1 MSQILVVSQNPLSTY
16 LVVNQPHKHVTRD
29 FCMTE
34 IKHKIKKKQ
43 KYNLFFHL
51 YHYDPEPGCPNG
63 HGCHQHPLLLSPF
76 LHPPTPQTTPP
87 IPDQLLYQLHTIR
100 ATINH
105 LTRLQNTNNPTKK
118 SIIPSDSITWTNK
131 TQQKMKSFGFRYGTI
146 SFIVPLTVTKSLL
159 LSGSQIERQG

>member
-1 MSQILVVSQNPLSTY
+1 
-16 LVVNQPHKHVTRD
+16 
-29 FCMTE
+29 MTE

-87 IPDQLLYQLHTIR
+87 IHEQYQHQLHGGEGGDQR
-100 ATINH
+100 M
-105 LTRLQNTNNPTKK
+105 RQKLQMR
-118 SIIPSDSITWTNK
+118 SAL
-131 TQQKMKSFGFRYGTI
+131 Q
-146 SFIVPLTVTKSLL
+146 IVNM
-159 LSGSQIERQG
+159 